1 MINLGRRA
9 GDRGPSPAAGRT
21 LASRV
26 RRLLAPRCL
35 LCDDAGG
42 DPLCPPC
49 AHDFFALVPRCETCG
64 LRLGAAA
71 GRCGACLRAP
81 PAFDATMALTDYAPP
96 VDGLIIRLKF
106 GHRLDIAAALGR
118 LLAVPLAARTAP
130 DACVIPV
137 PLAFERQRNR
147 GFNQALEI
155 ARVAARLANRS
166 LLDGAVLRAHHR
178 TPQESLSLA
187 QRRGNVRGAFIVP
200 EAARAALAGRRV
212 VVVDDVMTTGSTL
225 DEIARLLRDA
235 GAAHIVNAVVART
248 P

>member
-1 MINLGRRA
+1 MIDSVRRA
-9 GDRGPSPAAGRT
+9 DDHGPPQPAGRA
-21 LASRV
+21 LATRA

-35 LCDDAGG
+35 LCDTARG
-42 DPLCPPC
+42 DPLCTPC
-49 AHDFFALVPRCETCG
+49 AHDFFPTVPRCVTCG

-81 PAFDATMALTDYAPP
+81 PAFDATVALADYAPP
-96 VDGLIIRLKF
+96 IDGLIIGLKF

-118 LLAVPLAARTAP
+118 LLAEPLATRTAP
-130 DACVIPV
+130 DAWVIPV
-137 PLAFERQRNR
+137 PLAFERQRSR

-155 ARVAARLANRS
+155 ARVAARLAGRR
-166 LLDGAVLRAHHR
+166 LLAGALLRAHHR
-178 TPQESLSLA
+178 APQESLTLA
-187 QRRGNVRGAFIVP
+187 QRRGNVRGAFVVP
-200 EAARAALAGRRV
+200 EAARATLAGREV

>member
-1 MINLGRRA
+1 MTAPASRTD
-9 GDRGPSPAAGRT
+9 DRGSPTAAGRT
-21 LASRV
+21 LASCV

-42 DPLCPPC
+42 DPLCAPC
-49 AHDFFALVPRCETCG
+49 AHDFCAPVPRCETCG

-81 PAFDATMALTDYAPP
+81 PAFDATVALTDYAPP
-96 VDGLIIRLKF
+96 VDGLIIGLKF

-118 LLAVPLAARTAP
+118 LLAAPLAARTAP

-137 PLAFERQRNR
+137 PLAFERQRSR
-147 GFNQALEI
+147 GFNQAREI
-155 ARVAARLANRS
+155 ARVASRLAQRQ

-178 TPQESLSLA
+178 TPQESLTLA
-187 QRRGNVRGAFIVP
+187 QRRGNVRGAFVVP
-200 EAARAALAGRRV
+200 ESARAKLAGRSV

-225 DEIARLLRDA
+225 DEIARLLREA
-235 GAAHIVNAVVART
+235 GAARIVNAVVART